1 MKREIHLH
9 QNCSFDACLFAFICQ
24 LSLLFL
30 VNVVKIE
37 KLQTRRQ
44 TLENYVLL
52 LTVCISFET
61 CTIKILCCFKI
72 VHFYPVC
79 CSLET
84 AVFELFIRN
93 NFFRSLHLENRETI
107 FFLSWISSGNKA
119 QKMYEATHYLHKWIW
134 IVNLSLTEHILS
146 QSAFNDLTCLQF
158 YSVILFSIKWLLY
171 LMKVL
176 WFEYYLNFASICWKF
191 KTHSIVKSKV
201 NVDLTREPKAP
212 IDKYKLFLIWNA
224 FD

>member
-1 MKREIHLH
+1 MWCALNFFAHLKRKFKMKREIHLH
-9 QNCSFDACLFAFICQ
+9 QNRSFDACLFAFICQ

-119 QKMYEATHYLHKWIW
+119 QKNVWSNALSAQVDLNCKFVVDRTHIVAIGIQWLNLFTVLFSYFIFHKMIT
-134 IVNLSLTEHILS
+134 LFDE
-146 QSAFNDLTCLQF
+146 SALIR
-158 YSVILFSIKWLLY
+158 ILFEFCIDML
-171 LMKVL
+171 KVQNSL
-176 WFEYYLNFASICWKF
+176 NSQIESKCWFN
-191 KTHSIVKSKV
+191 
-201 NVDLTREPKAP
+201 
-212 IDKYKLFLIWNA
+212 
-224 FD
+224 